1 MPGAR
6 RGRMASI
13 ALRGAALLLA
23 GLFVSSTADAQAVW
37 DPSSKRYG
45 KTIVSVPSV
54 YYAVSVA
61 ADGKVTP
68 LSGSKITV
76 AHEETGAGCRKVS
89 SVSAAFAT
97 TAGFSAAPKPDVAY
111 PNACT
116 FTASSASFNVAFPLG
131 PLTSVP
137 AEMNAL
143 RLACRN
149 RAAGVSKVLVPHPL
163 LTGLQVSL
171 SYGSAGEDRVR
182 YPAPPISIACEP
194 CAASS
199 FVKKDVSLQADKV
212 QSFDL
217 ATLVTGGVAPLTFK
231 VTPPPGMQ
239 LQGSVITG
247 RPTAG
252 SYVRRVEV
260 TGTCATGAA
269 VAAEDVTFVAK
280 GILVPTAPPKVK
292 PPTAPNPFVPKG

>member
-1 MPGAR
+1 M
-6 RGRMASI
+6 
-13 ALRGAALLLA
+13 LAA
-23 GLFVSSTADAQAVW
+23 LFVSSTADAQAVW

-45 KTIVSVPSV
+45 KTVVSVPSV

-61 ADGKVTP
+61 ADGKVTA

-76 AHEETGAGCRKVS
+76 AHEESGAGCRKVS
-89 SVSAAFAT
+89 SVSASFTT
-97 TAGFSAAPKPDVAY
+97 TAGFSASPKPDVAY

-116 FTASSASFNVAFPLG
+116 FPASSASFNVAFPLG
-131 PLTSVP
+131 PIASVP

-143 RLACRN
+143 RAACRN
-149 RAAGVSKVLVPHPL
+149 RAAGTAKVLVPHPL
-163 LTGLQVSL
+163 VTGLQVSL

-182 YPAPPISIACEP
+182 YPAPTLSIMCEP
-194 CAASS
+194 CAAIS
-199 FVKKDVSLQADKV
+199 FVTKDVSLQADKV

-231 VTPPPGMQ
+231 TTPPPGMQ
-239 LQGSVITG
+239 LQGSVLTG

-269 VAAEDVTFVAK
+269 VASEDVTFVAK
-280 GILVPTAPPKVK
+280 GMLVPTAPPTVK
-292 PPTAPNPFVPKG
+292 PPTVPKPIVLPG